1 MKNTILDVALWIA
14 TCFVSCFGIVLAYC
28 YSKEIDAFFM
38 SHRPET
44 GVVLIVL
51 SFVGCIRFAKYLTS
65 HFMI

>member
-14 TCFVSCFGIVLAYC
+14 TCFVCCFGIVLAYC

-38 SHRPET
+38 TYRLET

-51 SFVGCIRFAKYLTS
+51 SFVGLIKFTKYLTN
-65 HFMI
+65 HWMI